1 MLSAKDDI
9 IDYIILEENKRK
21 IYHTFR
27 IFSKIQLKLVDLI
40 LIFGVLSPLSAIFQ
54 LYHDDQF

>member
-40 LIFGVLSPLSAIFQ
+40 
-54 LYHDDQF
+54 

>member
-27 IFSKIQLKLVDLI
+27 TFSKILLT
-40 LIFGVLSPLSAIFQ
+40 PHSAILQ
-54 LYHDDQF
+54 LYLGDQF